1 MKRILI
7 VDDEQSMREVLA
19 ILLKKE
25 GFDVLTAGSRAEAAA
40 ALTRCAV
47 DMILTDVRLPDG
59 DGIEIL
65 RHVKAASPETVV
77 IVMTGYGTSADA
89 VAARKLGAFAYL
101 FKPFDVDEVR
111 IVIRDALAARDLRD
125 ENVRLKREVGG
136 RFGLEQ
142 LVGVSTAM
150 TSLFEMVR
158 AIAPASSTVL
168 VTGESGTGKELVARA
183 IHGLSPRSGRPFVSV
198 NCGAL
203 PDTLLESELF
213 GHMKGSFTDAH
224 QTKKGLFEAAHGG
237 TLFLDEVGETSPAM
251 QVKLLR
257 ALQDRRI
264 RRVGGNDEIE
274 VDVRV
279 IAATNAPLE
288 TLVREK
294 RFRED
299 LFYRLQVIPVHAPP
313 LRERREDIPILADYF
328 LQRLAR
334 AMGKRVAKISDAAMD
349 ILERY
354 SWPGNVRELEN
365 VIERAVAL
373 ETTEAVL
380 PERLPDSIRS
390 AQVPGAGAA
399 AVLGPGFDLDAH
411 LRDVEARLLRQA
423 FAQAGDDR
431 AQAAQ
436 LLGVSPRQLR
446 YLLQKHGTPSDKNW
460 RA

>member
-1 MKRILI
+1 VKRILI

-40 ALTRCAV
+40 ALARCAV

-65 RHVKAASPETVV
+65 RHVKAAAPETVV

-111 IVIRDALAARDLRD
+111 IVIRDALATRDLRD

-136 RFGLEQ
+136 RFGLDQ

-183 IHGLSPRSGRPFVSV
+183 IHGLSPRAGRPFVSI

-279 IAATNAPLE
+279 IAATNSSLE
-288 TLVREK
+288 ALVREK

-334 AMGKRVAKISDAAMD
+334 AMGKRVVKVSDAAMD

-380 PERLPDSIRS
+380 PERLPDAVRS
-390 AQVPGAGAA
+390 AEAPGAVLA
-399 AVLGPGFDLDAH
+399 LGPGFDLDAH
-411 LRDVEARLLRQA
+411 LREVEARLLRQA
-423 FAQAGDDR
+423 FAQAGADR
-431 AQAAQ
+431 GRAAR

-446 YLLQKHGTPSDKNW
+446 YLLHKHGTPADKTW
-460 RA
+460 QA

>member
-1 MKRILI
+1 VKRILI

-25 GFDVLTAGSRAEAAA
+25 GFEVLTAGSRAEAAA
-40 ALTRCAV
+40 ALARCPV

-125 ENVRLKREVGG
+125 ENVRLRREVGG
-136 RFGLEQ
+136 RFGLER

-168 VTGESGTGKELVARA
+168 ITGESGTGKELVARA

-279 IAATNAPLE
+279 IAATNARLE

-299 LFYRLQVIPVHAPP
+299 LFYRLQVFPVHAPP
-313 LRERREDIPILADYF
+313 LRERREDIPVLADYF
-328 LQRLAR
+328 LHRLSQ
-334 AMGKRVAKISDAAMD
+334 AMGKRVVKVSDAAMD
-349 ILERY
+349 ILKRY

-380 PERLPDSIRS
+380 PERLPEAVRS
-390 AQVPGAGAA
+390 GAPPGAVAA
-399 AVLGPGFDLDAH
+399 LGPGFDLDGH

-423 FAQAGDDR
+423 FAEGGGDRGR
-431 AQAAQ
+431 AAL

-446 YLLQKHGTPSDKNW
+446 YLLQKHGTPTDKDW
-460 RA
+460 QA

>member
-1 MKRILI
+1 
-7 VDDEQSMREVLA
+7 
-19 ILLKKE
+19 
-25 GFDVLTAGSRAEAAA
+25 
-40 ALTRCAV
+40 
-47 DMILTDVRLPDG
+47 
-59 DGIEIL
+59 
-65 RHVKAASPETVV
+65 
-77 IVMTGYGTSADA
+77 
-89 VAARKLGAFAYL
+89 
-101 FKPFDVDEVR
+101 
-111 IVIRDALAARDLRD
+111 
-125 ENVRLKREVGG
+125 
-136 RFGLEQ
+136 
-142 LVGVSTAM
+142 
-150 TSLFEMVR
+150 
-158 AIAPASSTVL
+158 
-168 VTGESGTGKELVARA
+168 
-183 IHGLSPRSGRPFVSV
+183 
-198 NCGAL
+198 
-203 PDTLLESELF
+203 
-213 GHMKGSFTDAH
+213 
-224 QTKKGLFEAAHGG
+224 
-237 TLFLDEVGETSPAM
+237 M

-257 ALQDRRI
+257 ALQDHRI

-279 IAATNAPLE
+279 IAATNASLE

-334 AMGKRVAKISDAAMD
+334 TMGKHVVKVSDAAMD

-380 PERLPDSIRS
+380 PERLPEALRS
-390 AQVPGAGAA
+390 AEVPGAVAA
-399 AVLGPGFDLDAH
+399 LGPGFALDVH

-431 AQAAQ
+431 GRAAE

-446 YLLQKHGTPSDKNW
+446 YLLHKHGSPLDKNW
-460 RA
+460 QG

>member
-40 ALTRCAV
+40 ALARCAV

-65 RHVKAASPETVV
+65 RHVKAAAPETVV

-111 IVIRDALAARDLRD
+111 IVIRDALATRDLRD

-136 RFGLEQ
+136 RFGLDQ

-183 IHGLSPRSGRPFVSV
+183 IHGLSPRAGRPFVSI

-279 IAATNAPLE
+279 IAATNSSLE

-334 AMGKRVAKISDAAMD
+334 AMGKRVVKVSDAAMD
-349 ILERY
+349 ILERD

-380 PERLPDSIRS
+380 PERLPDAVRS
-390 AQVPGAGAA
+390 AEAPGAVLA
-399 AVLGPGFDLDAH
+399 LGPGFDLDAH
-411 LRDVEARLLRQA
+411 LREVEARLLRQA
-423 FAQAGDDR
+423 FAQAGADR
-431 AQAAQ
+431 GRAAQ

-446 YLLQKHGTPSDKNW
+446 YLLHKHGTPSDKTW
-460 RA
+460 QA